1 MRIRWFSNLNRAGG
15 SGGYLYSNN
24 NIAFTTSA
32 TFYRFSRNLYFF
44 VRDSKV
50 VQVQYWLITEPS
62 TITTN
67 ATATAFTC
75 NSTTNANQSAT
86 ITVAPTGGTGT
97 YTYSYDNGGSYGQT
111 AR

>member
-24 NIAFTTSA
+24 NIARTTMPLFTGLAGTY
-32 TFYRFSRNLYFF
+32 TFLY
-44 VRDSKV
+44 VIAKV

-97 YTYSYDNGGSYGQT
+97 YTYSYDNGGSYGQI